1 MYLTQQIQ
9 IKKGHK
15 LYAYCEDLCK
25 KSNNLYNRTAF
36 IVRQYVFAKDAI
48 ANGEPMHENTK
59 ETYELVEN
67 LTKNYALIN
76 KSIKH
81 PTKLDALTGPA
92 YAVAKMK
99 FLRQYEVKT
108 NVRWLNYNTLDFVFK
123 LSNDV
128 DYYALPSHA
137 NQHIM
142 KQYFSDLKG
151 YFESLKRYKANPSG
165 FTGMP
170 RIPGYKKSG
179 GMTTAYL
186 SNIVCKIKDSK
197 YLMFPKTKE
206 RLNFGKYGLDGT
218 LKEVRI
224 KPVHNMFVIDVVLER
239 QFEDEIVA
247 PKDKEHDAALLKQFA
262 EMTKLESRA
271 IAIDPGL
278 DNLAT
283 VTNNFGADNFI
294 ISGKQIKSINQMY
307 NKAKAECQSHTML
320 HNYQKYTTHMHKLDK
335 NRNNR
340 IKDLIHKAS
349 YKIVKFAKE
358 NNVKYVI
365 MGHNDR
371 QKDSINIGKSNN
383 QNFVMIPHMMLIN
396 QLRYKLYREGIEFVL
411 VEESYTSKASF
422 ENMDKIPTFGKD
434 DKDVS
439 FTGTRLKRGLYKS
452 QGSNCCVNADL
463 NGAANIMRKA
473 FPNVLEWPLS
483 MVKSPKRI
491 NLK

>member
-15 LYAYCEDLCK
+15 LYPYCKDLCE

-36 IVRQYVFAKDAI
+36 VVRQYVFAKDAI
-48 ANGEPMHENTK
+48 RLDSPMHKNTEK
-59 ETYELVEN
+59 AYELVEK

-76 KSIKH
+76 KNIKH
-81 PTKLDALTGPA
+81 PKKLDALTGPA
-92 YAVAKMK
+92 YAVEKMK
-99 FLRQYEVKT
+99 FLRQYEVKPD
-108 NVRWLNYNTLDFVFK
+108 VSWLNYNQLDFVFK
-123 LSNDV
+123 MSNDA
-128 DYYALPSHA
+128 DYYALPSHV

-142 KQYFSDLKG
+142 KQYFADLKG
-151 YFESLKRYKANPSG
+151 YFESLKRYSANPSG
-165 FTGMP
+165 FTGKP

-179 GMTTAYL
+179 GMCTAYL
-186 SNIVCKIKDSK
+186 SNIVCKIKDAK
-197 YLMFPKTKE
+197 YLTFPKTKE
-206 RLNFGKYGLDGT
+206 RLNLGKYGFNGT

-224 KPVHNMFVIDVVLER
+224 KPIHNMFVIDVVLER
-239 QFEDEIVA
+239 EFEDEIVA
-247 PKDKEHDAALLKQFA
+247 PKDKEHDSALLEQFA
-262 EMTKLESRA
+262 KMTKLESRA

-294 ISGKQIKSINQMY
+294 ISGKKIKSVNQMY
-307 NKAKAECQSHTML
+307 NKAKAECQSHAMKY
-320 HNYQKYTTHMHKLDK
+320 HNKDYSVHMHKLDK

-340 IKDLIHKAS
+340 IKDLMHKAS
-349 YKIVKFAKE
+349 YQIVKFAKE

-371 QKDSINIGKSNN
+371 QKDSSNMGKITN
-383 QNFVMIPHMMLIN
+383 QNFVMIPHNMLIN

-411 VEESYTSKASF
+411 VEESYTSRASF
-422 ENMDKIPTFGKD
+422 EHMDKLPVYGVNDQDAK
-434 DKDVS
+434 
-439 FTGTRLKRGLYKS
+439 FTGTRVKRGLYKS
-452 QGSNCCVNADL
+452 YGTNHYVNADI
-463 NGAANIMRKA
+463 NGASNIMRKA

-483 MVKSPKRI
+483 MLKSPKRI